1 MQNNKRFLKIVFVLI
16 LFFSFIFGT
25 ITLYFFRE
33 IIFREVEN
41 LSYDLKT
48 KPITQ
53 VLGIHTEPQEFRN
66 LNLIALDLNP
76 NITQDLIS
84 LNQESYIIGSSLNNE
99 KNENNT
105 LKNPGYLGIGFYFK
119 DLRDYLVK
127 REPIGAV
134 INGIVKN
141 SPADEYGLK
150 VGDIIVA
157 IDGTEFSDETE
168 LTNFIKSKY
177 EGDIVKLKVYSQK
190 KLKDLEIELGAKN

>member
-1 MQNNKRFLKIVFVLI
+1 MQNKKRFLKIVFVLI

-25 ITLYFFRE
+25 ITLYFLRE
-33 IIFREVEN
+33 IIFREVED

-48 KPITQ
+48 ITQ
-53 VLGIHTEPQEFRN
+53 VLGIHTEPQEFKN

-127 REPIGAV
+127 GEPIGAV

-141 SPADEYGLK
+141 SPADESGLK